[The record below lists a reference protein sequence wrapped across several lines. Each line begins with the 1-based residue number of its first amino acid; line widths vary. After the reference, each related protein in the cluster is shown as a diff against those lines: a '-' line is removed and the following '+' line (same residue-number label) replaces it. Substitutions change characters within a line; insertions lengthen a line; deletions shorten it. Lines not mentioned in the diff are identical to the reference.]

1 MTMNRDERLNLRKVL
16 ERSVESNKPTTAN
29 IVVFSDEQGQ
39 PLYAGII
46 TEWPMIVSTDVE
58 WGEVREM
65 DATKGPFTGKSVR
78 FFSPFK
84 GN

>member
-16 ERSVESNKPTTAN
+16 ERSVESNKPMTAN
-29 IVVFSDEQGQ
+29 IAVFSDEHGQ
-39 PLYAGII
+39 PLYAGTI
-46 TEWPMIVSTDVE
+46 TEWPMIVSTGVE

-65 DATKGPFTGKSVR
+65 DATKQPFAGKTVR

>member
-16 ERSVESNKPTTAN
+16 ERSVESNKPMTAN
-29 IVVFSDEQGQ
+29 IAVFSDEQGQ

-46 TEWPMIVSTDVE
+46 TEWPMIVSTDIE

-65 DATKGPFTGKSVR
+65 DATKEPFAGKSVR